1 MIEPLICL
9 FVGIVFPCV
18 LVLRPFVMVGDPCE
32 PLTYSSDGFSFLL
45 VALSMVYTAG
55 GVDG

>member
-18 LVLRPFVMVGDPCE
+18 RPFVMVGDPCE